1 MPALL
6 TSAIKV
12 DRDNHGEQ
20 RMQARVEKKKP
31 STKKRM
37 FIMIGLVLLLI
48 VVIAGIKALTIYKM
62 ISGMKPP
69 PPSTVSTIKA
79 TYAEWQPA
87 LSAVGSLRA
96 ARGADLALDIA
107 GLVTKVNVQ
116 SGDEV
121 KEGQVLL
128 QLRDSED
135 AAQLHQL
142 EAAAALAEV
151 TFGRAK
157 QQLAVKAISQADYD
171 TAAAD
176 LKAKQAAV
184 QQQQVNVA
192 KKQLRAPFAGRA
204 GIVTINPGAYLDSG
218 KTIVTLQQLDPVF
231 VDFHLPQKNLGELR
245 VGQKVTLTLD
255 AFAGKSFEGVL
266 SAINP
271 KVDSDTRNVQIE
283 AKVPNPDRVLT
294 PGMFTNA
301 NVEVGEQQRY
311 LTLPQTAIVY
321 NPYGE
326 TVFLVKKKSEFDK
339 AQAAAAKESDHK
351 PQPNAAKDA
360 GKADAGKDKADAGKD
375 KSKELPPDT
384 LVAQQAFV
392 TTGATRGDQVAI
404 LKGLDEGVEVVTSGQ
419 IKLKSGSP
427 VTIDNNVQPANSVNP
442 TPQEH

>member
-1 MPALL
+1 
-6 TSAIKV
+6 
-12 DRDNHGEQ
+12 
-20 RMQARVEKKKP
+20 MQTRVEKKP

-37 FIMIGLVLLLI
+37 IIMIILVVLLI
-48 VVIAGIKALTIYKM
+48 AAIAGIKVFSIMRMMA
-62 ISGMKPP
+62 GMKPP
-69 PPSTVSTIKA
+69 PPAVVSTAKVS
-79 TYAEWQPA
+79 YQEWQPT
-87 LSAVGSLRA
+87 LSAVGTLRA
-96 ARGADLALDIA
+96 AQGADLALDIA
-107 GLVTKVNVQ
+107 GLVTKVNVK

-135 AAQLHQL
+135 IAQLHQL

-204 GIVTINPGAYLDSG
+204 GIVTINPGAFLDSG
-218 KTIVTLQQLDPVF
+218 KMIVTLQQLDPVF

-245 VGQKVTLTLD
+245 VGQKVTLSLD
-255 AFAGKSFEGVL
+255 AFANKSFQGEL
-266 SAINP
+266 SAISP
-271 KVDSDTRNVQIE
+271 KVDSDTRNVQVE

-301 NVEVGEQQRY
+301 SVEVGEQQRY

-326 TVFLVKKKSEFDK
+326 TVFIVKKKSEFDK
-339 AQAAAAKESDHK
+339 AQAALRKGNDDKA
-351 PQPNAAKDA
+351 QPAAKDA
-360 GKADAGKDKADAGKD
+360 GKDKDGKDKDAKDKDAGKDKGQPQ
-375 KSKELPPDT
+375 LPPDA
-384 LVAQQAFV
+384 LVVQQVFV

-404 LKGLDEGVEVVTSGQ
+404 LKGLDDGAEIVTSGQ

-427 VTIDNNVQPANSVNP
+427 ITIDNSVQPANSVNP

>member
-1 MPALL
+1 
-6 TSAIKV
+6 
-12 DRDNHGEQ
+12 
-20 RMQARVEKKKP
+20 MQARVENNKKP

-37 FIMIGLVLLLI
+37 LIMIGLVLLLI

-69 PPSTVSTIKA
+69 PPATVSTIK
-79 TYAEWQPA
+79 TVYSEWQPA
-87 LSAVGSLRA
+87 LTAIGSLRA
-96 ARGADLALDIA
+96 ARGADLALDVA

-135 AAQLHQL
+135 VAQLHQL

-192 KKQLRAPFAGRA
+192 KKQLRAPFAGRV
-204 GIVTINPGAYLDSG
+204 GIVTINPGAFLDSG
-218 KTIVTLQQLDPVF
+218 KMIVTLQQLDPVF
-231 VDFHLPQKNLGELR
+231 VDFHLPQKNLGELH

-255 AFAGKSFEGVL
+255 AFGNKSFEGAL
-266 SAINP
+266 SAISP
-271 KVDSDTRNVQIE
+271 KVDSDTRNVQVE
-283 AKVPNPDRVLT
+283 ARVPNPDRVLT

-301 NVEVGEQQRY
+301 SVEVGEQQRY

-326 TVFLVKKKSEFDK
+326 TVFIVRKKSEFDK
-339 AQAAAAKESDHK
+339 AQAALAKGNDAKGSDAK
-351 PQPNAAKDA
+351 TQPAAKDA
-360 GKADAGKDKADAGKD
+360 GKDKDGKDKDAGKGPQ
-375 KSKELPPDT
+375 LPPDA
-384 LVAQQAFV
+384 LVVQQVFV

-404 LKGLDEGVEVVTSGQ
+404 LKGLDEGAEIVTSGQ

-427 VTIDNNVQPANSVNP
+427 ITIDNSVQPANSANP

>member
-1 MPALL
+1 
-6 TSAIKV
+6 
-12 DRDNHGEQ
+12 
-20 RMQARVEKKKP
+20 MQARVENKKKP

-69 PPSTVSTIKA
+69 PPATVSTIKTA
-79 TYAEWQPA
+79 YSEWQPA
-87 LSAVGSLRA
+87 LTAIGSLRA
-96 ARGADLALDIA
+96 ARGADLALDVA

-135 AAQLHQL
+135 VAQLHQL

-204 GIVTINPGAYLDSG
+204 GIVTINPGAFLDSG
-218 KTIVTLQQLDPVF
+218 KMIVTLQQLDPVF
-231 VDFHLPQKNLGELR
+231 VDFHLPQKNLGELH
-245 VGQKVTLTLD
+245 VGQKVTLSLD
-255 AFAGKSFEGVL
+255 AFANKSFEGEL
-266 SAINP
+266 SAISP
-271 KVDSDTRNVQIE
+271 KVDSDTRNVQVE
-283 AKVPNPDRVLT
+283 AKVPNPERTLT

-301 NVEVGEQQRY
+301 SVEVGEQQRY

-326 TVFLVKKKSEFDK
+326 TVFIVKKKSEFDK
-339 AQAAAAKESDHK
+339 AQAALAKGNDAKGSDAK
-351 PQPNAAKDA
+351 AQPAPK
-360 GKADAGKDKADAGKD
+360 DAGKDKDGKD
-375 KSKELPPDT
+375 KDAKDKDSKDKGQPQLPPDA
-384 LVAQQAFV
+384 LVVQQVFV

-404 LKGLDEGVEVVTSGQ
+404 VKGLDDGAEIVTSGQ

-427 VTIDNNVQPANSVNP
+427 ITIDNSVQPANSANP
-442 TPQEH
+442 APQEH